1 MNKAYS
7 RINNGKGW
15 ENFPSDKTAVD
26 EINLNHMEIGIDEI
40 DNRVV
45 ILDETKATKL
55 EVSELFRD
63 VSLDLQSGIITFTRK
78 NGATVV
84 IDTPMEKIQT
94 GIYYDPVTEMLTLP
108 LIDGTTMGVDLSRL
122 ITEYE
127 FLESDTIAFSVNV
140 DGKVTA
146 IIKEGSIQEKH
157 LRPDYLA
164 DIRVEQGK
172 AQLSAEKSE
181 EFAKLSESYTH
192 GGTGIREGEDTDN
205 AMEYARQAKESAD
218 RASEVVSGNDL
229 SKIIKLIGNEN
240 IENVSSTITG
250 AINSLN
256 NRTFK
261 IIRLDGTESNIN
273 NVKDLPVFSIAL
285 TYDDVPVSGLPDNNG
300 DKWFIITFGINDN
313 WYVQMAFDT
322 AGTKMS
328 YRTSYVETPTVK
340 YSAWIFMLGTKSDLK
355 DNVVTFRSE
364 DSKYPSGYEDVSLL
378 RSGEEQSSLWR
389 KTSLFFK
396 NVRYLWKLCGSTDI
410 SGIGDGTLTGAVSK
424 LNTDIVPGY
433 ISCSYS
439 FCEQHGW
446 YRIAKSEGAYSS
458 NSCLISAK
466 RFYNNMP
473 PEYQRIQ
480 FFGVYTLRKF
490 INISAASLMHAWTKI
505 RETWDETNNVSYLE
519 IYQNADSANM
529 WLISIEDALSPEGNI
544 QSWKTIPPVLTQET
558 INGVTVL
565 ALSELPANNPA

>member
-127 FLESDTIAFSVNV
+127 FLDSDTIAFSVNV

-192 GGTGIREGEDTDN
+192 GGTGIREDEDTDN

-218 RASEVVSGNDL
+218 RAGEILSGSITEINLTKNLDNIWEDTGSSGIFLKDGAYAVKAFVSIHVPEGLYAQTEFKSIYSGIMSWKSVMGYNLTEEVVLNFSG
-229 SKIIKLIGNEN
+229 
-240 IENVSSTITG
+240 
-250 AINSLN
+250 
-256 NRTFK
+256 
-261 IIRLDGTESNIN
+261 
-273 NVKDLPVFSIAL
+273 
-285 TYDDVPVSGLPDNNG
+285 
-300 DKWFIITFGINDN
+300 
-313 WYVQMAFDT
+313 
-322 AGTKMS
+322 
-328 YRTSYVETPTVK
+328 ETPD
-340 YSAWIFMLGTKSDLK
+340 DLRFFIRTRGNQNK
-355 DNVVTFRSE
+355 ETC
-364 DSKYPSGYEDVSLL
+364 L
-378 RSGEEQSSLWR
+378 QSCFNHYISN
-389 KTSLFFK
+389 K
-396 NVRYLWKLCGSTDI
+396 NVYADI
-410 SGIGDGTLTGAVSK
+410 I
-424 LNTDIVPGY
+424 
-433 ISCSYS
+433 IS
-439 FCEQHGW
+439 F
-446 YRIAKSEGAYSS
+446 
-458 NSCLISAK
+458 L
-466 RFYNNMP
+466 
-473 PEYQRIQ
+473 
-480 FFGVYTLRKF
+480 
-490 INISAASLMHAWTKI
+490 KI
-505 RETWDETNNVSYLE
+505 F
-519 IYQNADSANM
+519 
-529 WLISIEDALSPEGNI
+529 
-544 QSWKTIPPVLTQET
+544 
-558 INGVTVL
+558 
-565 ALSELPANNPA
+565 